1 MTASKTTV
9 DWLRFRTQGEVLQTL
24 EAVRALYGQQGELV
38 SLRDWGR
45 GKDGFATGATV
56 ALLDMPLGRVD
67 FGGDSQ
73 RGWVRVN
80 LTGKGCEWVTDWD
93 AIEAVERLPASEVR
107 RLDVA
112 LTTWSGEVTHEAVV
126 AAHTAGR
133 FSCGGR
139 PPAMRFIT
147 STDPN
152 DGRTCYVGKRGSDK
166 MFRGYEKGLQ
176 LAAQHP
182 AMGLHSVG
190 GHPIRDIY
198 RCEVELQAETRPIPW
213 EVVPRRDQYFAGAYP
228 FLADVLPGV
237 EADILMRRPERLP
250 QLDLVEALAQ
260 CKRQFGGTLYTALH
274 AYQGDVFAV
283 WRQVVGQQH
292 NPALLAAGVLLVDHE
307 AAIEAGDGG
316 GTPQVLS
323 H

>member
-9 DWLRFRTQGEVLQTL
+9 DWLRFRTQGDIPAML
-24 EAVRALYGQQGELV
+24 EAVRALYGDLGPQV
-38 SLRDWGR
+38 SLQDFGR
-45 GKDGFATGATV
+45 GKDGFATGAVV
-56 ALLDMPLGRVD
+56 ALTDMVLGRVD

-80 LTGKGCEWVTDWD
+80 LTGKGCEWVKDWD
-93 AIEAVERLPASEVR
+93 AIEALEALPAAEVR

-112 LTTWSGEVTHEAVV
+112 LTTWGGEVTHEDVL
-126 AAHTAGR
+126 AAHAAGR
-133 FSCGGR
+133 FACGGR
-139 PPAMRFIT
+139 PPSMRIIT

-176 LAAQHP
+176 LASQHS
-182 AMGLHSVG
+182 ALQVSTIG

-198 RCEVELQAETRPIPW
+198 RCEVELQADTRPIPW

-237 EADILMRRPERLP
+237 EADILMRDPERAP
-250 QLDLVEALAQ
+250 QLDLAEALAQ

-274 AYQGDVFAV
+274 AFHGDIGAV
-283 WRQVVGQQH
+283 WEQVCGDKH
-292 NPALLAAGVLLVDHE
+292 NPALLASGALLVDH
-307 AAIEAGDGG
+307 
-316 GTPQVLS
+316 